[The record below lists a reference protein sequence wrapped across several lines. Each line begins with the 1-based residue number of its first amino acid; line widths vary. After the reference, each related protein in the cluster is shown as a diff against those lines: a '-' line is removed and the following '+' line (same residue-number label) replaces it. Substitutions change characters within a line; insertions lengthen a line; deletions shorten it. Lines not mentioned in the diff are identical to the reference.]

1 MRPMDLNADLGE
13 SPEQW
18 ESGADQAL
26 LQIVTS
32 ANVCCGAYA
41 GDAGLSLATVEA
53 CLEAGVVVG
62 AQVGYPDREGFGR
75 RPLDLSDAD
84 LIDTVR
90 RQLDDLM
97 TWADEVGGHVSYV
110 KPHGALYNTVVADER
125 QARAVVEAVAPYGLP
140 LLGLPDSAVLRIAAA
155 EGLEGVPEGF
165 ADRGYRADGTLI
177 PRSEPGALI
186 DDPEVAAAQAL
197 TLSRGV
203 RSLCVHGDTPGAL
216 DLARAVRRALEDEGH
231 HVGGFA

>member
-1 MRPMDLNADLGE
+1 MDLNADLGE

-18 ESGADQAL
+18 ESGADLAL
-26 LQIVTS
+26 LQVVTS

-75 RPLDLSDAD
+75 RSMDPSDAD

-90 RQLDDLM
+90 TQLDDLM

-110 KPHGALYNTVVADER
+110 KPHGALYNRIVTDER

-140 LLGLPDSAVLRIAAA
+140 ILGLPGSAVLRIAAA

-177 PRSEPGALI
+177 PRSEPDALI
-186 DDPEVAAAQAL
+186 GDPGVAAAQAL
-197 TLSRGV
+197 TLARDV
-203 RSLCVHGDTPGAL
+203 RSLCVHGDSPGAL
-216 DLARAVRRALEDEGH
+216 ELARAVRSALEAAGH
-231 HVGGFA
+231 HVRGFA

>member
-1 MRPMDLNADLGE
+1 MDLNADLGE

-41 GDAGLSLATVEA
+41 GDAGLALATVEA
-53 CLEAGVVVG
+53 CLAAGVVVG
-62 AQVGYPDREGFGR
+62 AQFGYPDREGFGR
-75 RPLDLSDAD
+75 RPMDPSDAD
-84 LIDTVR
+84 LVDTVR
-90 RQLDDLM
+90 TQLDDLM

-110 KPHGALYNTVVADER
+110 KPHGALYNTIVSDER

-140 LLGLPDSAVLRIAAA
+140 ILGLPGSAVLRITAA

-165 ADRGYRADGTLI
+165 ADRGYRADGTLV
-177 PRSEPGALI
+177 PRSEPDALI
-186 DDPEVAAAQAL
+186 DGPEAAAAQAL
-197 TLSRGV
+197 TLARDV
-203 RSLCVHGDTPGAL
+203 RSLCVHGDSPGAL
-216 DLARAVRRALEDEGH
+216 DLARAVRAALEADGQRLEP
-231 HVGGFA
+231 FA

>member
-1 MRPMDLNADLGE
+1 MDLNADLGE

-18 ESGADQAL
+18 ESGADRAL

-62 AQVGYPDREGFGR
+62 AQVGYPDRDGFGR
-75 RPLDLSDAD
+75 RPMDPSDAD

-90 RQLDDLM
+90 SQLDDLM
-97 TWADEVGGHVSYV
+97 TWADEVGGQVSYV
-110 KPHGALYNTVVADER
+110 KPHGALYNRIVADEQ

-140 LLGLPDSAVLRIAAA
+140 ILGLPSSAVLRIAAA

-165 ADRGYRADGTLI
+165 ADRGYRTDGTLI
-177 PRSEPGALI
+177 PRSEPDALI
-186 DDPEVAAAQAL
+186 GDPEVAAAQARML
-197 TLSRGV
+197 ARDV
-203 RSLCVHGDTPGAL
+203 RSLCVHGDSPGAL
-216 DLARAVRRALEDEGH
+216 ELARAVRAALEADGQQLR
-231 HVGGFA
+231 GFA